1 MKAALDDVLARS
13 AEAGEVPGVV
23 AMVGDRNG
31 TLYEGAFGRRST
43 AAADPMTPDT
53 VAWVASMTKAVT
65 TVALMQL
72 VEDLDAPAGRYCP
85 EIGAAQVLY
94 DFDADGKP
102 LTRTPKTPVTARHL
116 LTHTSGYA
124 YDFASSAIRKYM
136 KATGLPAT
144 NTGLRAALAAPLI
157 AEPGSAFIY
166 GISTD
171 WAGQI
176 VETVTGKRLGEVFAE
191 RIFGPLGM
199 ADSMFR
205 LGAAQQARRA
215 AVHGVKEDGTYVPTD
230 MVVVQE
236 PEFESGGGGMYST
249 APDYLTFV
257 RMILNGG
264 ELNGTRILKPD
275 SIAALSRDQIPNL
288 SIPAMGLM
296 SPMGLRS
303 VDFFPGISTGWSL
316 AFEIN
321 RAQSAE
327 GRSAGSLFWG
337 GFANTYYHEGHR
349 GGVPDPDRAVLRP
362 AFGEAVQGVRAGSV
376 SGALSRLSCHPR
388 PSEARGRASSPPA
401 VHSSKQKDWIP
412 FPRPSGSPGMTVEAY
427 SAAFGRLTPASRS
440 TSSVSC
446 PSFGGA
452 ARSEA
457 GLAA

>member
-1 MKAALDDVLARS
+1 MVPAPANDRMHPMKAVLDDILARS
-13 AEAGEVPGVV
+13 ADSGEVPGVV
-23 AMVGDRNG
+23 AMVGDIKG
-31 TLYEGAFGRRST
+31 TVYEGAFGKRSL
-43 AAADPMTPDT
+43 AGPDPMTTDT

-72 VEDLDAPAGRYCP
+72 VEEGKVDLDAPAGRYCP
-85 EIGAAQVLY
+85 EIGKAQLLH
-94 DFDADGKP
+94 DFDADGRP
-102 LTRTPKTPVTARHL
+102 LTRAPGTPVTVRHL
-116 LTHTSGYA
+116 LTHTSGYC

-144 NTGLRAALAAPLI
+144 NTGLKASLAAPLI

-176 VETVTGKRLGEVFAE
+176 VEAVTGKRLGEVFAE

-199 ADSMFR
+199 TDSMFR
-205 LGAAQQARRA
+205 LGPSQQARRA
-215 AVHGVKEDGTYVPTD
+215 TVHGVREDGGYVPTD

-264 ELNGTRILKPD
+264 ELNGARILKPE
-275 SIAALSRDQIPNL
+275 SIVALSTDQIPDL

-321 RAQSAE
+321 REQSAE

-337 GFANTYYHEGHR
+337 GFANTYYWIDPAKGIAAVFLTQIVPFYDPRSVKLFKAFER
-349 GGVPDPDRAVLRP
+349 GVY
-362 AFGEAVQGVRAGSV
+362 
-376 SGALSRLSCHPR
+376 GAL
-388 PSEARGRASSPPA
+388 
-401 VHSSKQKDWIP
+401 
-412 FPRPSGSPGMTVEAY
+412 
-427 SAAFGRLTPASRS
+427 
-440 TSSVSC
+440 
-446 PSFGGA
+446 
-452 ARSEA
+452 
-457 GLAA
+457 

>member
-1 MKAALDDVLARS
+1 LGEDGLAHRRFGRIDRPAGDLEGADPLMNRTQPMKAALDEILARS

-23 AMVGDRNG
+23 AMVGDRQG

-43 AAADPMTPDT
+43 AGPDAMTLDT

-72 VEDLDAPAGRYCP
+72 VEEGRVDLDAPAGRYCP
-85 EIGAAQVLY
+85 EVGAAQLLY
-94 DFDADGKP
+94 DFDAEGKP
-102 LTRTPKTPVTARHL
+102 LTRAPRTPVTARHL

-144 NTGLRAALAAPLI
+144 NTGLKASLAAPLI
-157 AEPGSAFIY
+157 VEPGEAFIY

-176 VETVTGKRLGEVFAE
+176 VEAVTGKRLGEVFAE

-199 ADSMFR
+199 TDSMFR

-215 AVHGVKEDGTYVPTD
+215 TVHGVKEDGTYVPTD
-230 MVVVQE
+230 MVVTQE
-236 PEFESGGGGMYST
+236 PQFESGGGGMYST

-264 ELNGTRILKPD
+264 ELNGARVLKPE
-275 SIAALSRDQIPNL
+275 SIAALSADQIPGL

-303 VDFFPGISTGWSL
+303 VDFFAGISTGWSL

-321 RAQSAE
+321 RERSAE

-337 GFANTYYHEGHR
+337 GFANTYYWIDPTKGIAAVFLTQIVPFYDPRSVKLFKEFETAVYR
-349 GGVPDPDRAVLRP
+349 GV
-362 AFGEAVQGVRAGSV
+362 
-376 SGALSRLSCHPR
+376 
-388 PSEARGRASSPPA
+388 
-401 VHSSKQKDWIP
+401 
-412 FPRPSGSPGMTVEAY
+412 
-427 SAAFGRLTPASRS
+427 
-440 TSSVSC
+440 
-446 PSFGGA
+446 
-452 ARSEA
+452 
-457 GLAA
+457 